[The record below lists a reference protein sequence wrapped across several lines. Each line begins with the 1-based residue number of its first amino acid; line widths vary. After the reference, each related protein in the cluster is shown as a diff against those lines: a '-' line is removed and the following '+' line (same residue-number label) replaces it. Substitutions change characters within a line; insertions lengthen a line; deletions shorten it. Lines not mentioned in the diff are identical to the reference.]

1 MPRREGTKKQ
11 IIGRLV
17 DDLSQEILA
26 MDIGSKASIARLV
39 QLHYEL
45 LGYESRHLGIN
56 HVYGWTKDSGKTY
69 GIASSD
75 LFEVLDCIMKKM
87 EGKRVLDF
95 SEYEDMI
102 VGLPF
107 NLNFIIWEAEQK

>member
-1 MPRREGTKKQ
+1 
-11 IIGRLV
+11 
-17 DDLSQEILA
+17 

-56 HVYGWTKDSGKTY
+56 QGNGWTKDSGKTY
-69 GIASSD
+69 GIASGD
-75 LFEVLDCIMKKM
+75 LFEVLDCIMKKL
-87 EGKRVLDF
+87 EGKRVPDF

-107 NLNFIIWEAEQK
+107 NLNFTIREAKQK

>member
-1 MPRREGTKKQ
+1 
-11 IIGRLV
+11 
-17 DDLSQEILA
+17 

-45 LGYESRHLGIN
+45 LGYVSRHLGIN
-56 HVYGWTKDSGKTY
+56 YGYGWTKDSGKTY
-69 GIASSD
+69 GIASGD

-107 NLNFIIWEAEQK
+107 NLNFTIREAEQK

>member
-17 DDLSQEILA
+17 DELSQEILA

-45 LGYESRHLGIN
+45 DMRADILESIMGMDGQRIAAKPMSLPAAN
-56 HVYGWTKDSGKTY
+56 FLKSL
-69 GIASSD
+69 IAS
-75 LFEVLDCIMKKM
+75 
-87 EGKRVLDF
+87 
-95 SEYEDMI
+95 
-102 VGLPF
+102 
-107 NLNFIIWEAEQK
+107 

>member
-1 MPRREGTKKQ
+1 
-11 IIGRLV
+11 
-17 DDLSQEILA
+17 
-26 MDIGSKASIARLV
+26 MDKGSKASIARLV

-56 HVYGWTKDSGKTY
+56 HGYGWTTDSGKTY
-69 GIASSD
+69 GIASGD
-75 LFEVLDCIMKKM
+75 LFEVLDCIMKKL

-95 SEYEDMI
+95 SEYENMI

-107 NLNFIIWEAEQK
+107 NLNFTIREAKQK